1 MCFKKRKRR
10 VHKASTQKGML
21 CFLPSFLPSQSHHH
35 RPSFLHAMKGNQTN
49 LTKKKRPKTKN
60 RISRCGRERK
70 PSSTLLTRG
79 EGSSS
84 GLLLLLFPAS
94 AAAAAGSPKSS
105 LSAPSDSST
114 HIPARRT
121 GRSWH
126 HGARSIDR
134 ATGRPAASGILQL
147 GETGKRE
154 NRSKAS
160 TSYYSVGGE
169 REGNPRR
176 RRRFLGNICGEGKK
190 WEGNGGGCVV
200 WCGGDR
206 GKSFA
211 VVVVSWI
218 DGGGLRRRPGMGG

>member
-1 MCFKKRKRR
+1 M
-10 VHKASTQKGML
+10 HKASTQKGML

-169 REGNPRR
+169 RGESEEEEI
-176 RRRFLGNICGEGKK
+176 LGEY
-190 WEGNGGGCVV
+190 
-200 WCGGDR
+200 
-206 GKSFA
+206 
-211 VVVVSWI
+211 
-218 DGGGLRRRPGMGG
+218 LRRRKEMGGKWRWVCGVVWGREREKLCGGGG

>member
-1 MCFKKRKRR
+1 
-10 VHKASTQKGML
+10 
-21 CFLPSFLPSQSHHH
+21 
-35 RPSFLHAMKGNQTN
+35 MKGNQTN

-94 AAAAAGSPKSS
+94 AAAAAAGSPKSS

-169 REGNPRR
+169 RGESEEEEEI
-176 RRRFLGNICGEGKK
+176 LGEY
-190 WEGNGGGCVV
+190 
-200 WCGGDR
+200 
-206 GKSFA
+206 
-211 VVVVSWI
+211 
-218 DGGGLRRRPGMGG
+218 LRRRKEMGGKWRSVCGVVWGREREKLCGGGG